1 MNQNKKKEPVKV
13 YLTKDN
19 INSKLSDKEIEILK
33 ESRDGH
39 YAHHKTG
46 RYFRCPDYLPEDW

>member
-1 MNQNKKKEPVKV
+1 MTNQNKKKERVKV
-13 YLTKDN
+13 YLTKYN
-19 INSKLSDKEIEILK
+19 INKLSDKDIEILK

-46 RYFRCPDYLPEDW
+46 RYFRCPDYLPED

>member
-1 MNQNKKKEPVKV
+1 MNQNKKKERIKV
-13 YLTKDN
+13 YLTKYN

-46 RYFRCPDYLPEDW
+46 RYFRCPDYLPED